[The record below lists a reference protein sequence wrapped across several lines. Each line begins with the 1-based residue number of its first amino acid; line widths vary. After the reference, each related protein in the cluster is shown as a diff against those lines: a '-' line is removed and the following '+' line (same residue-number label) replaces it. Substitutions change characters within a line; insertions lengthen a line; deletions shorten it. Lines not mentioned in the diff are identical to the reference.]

1 VAAEHGLLSGTSR
14 HVGLR
19 QDSTCFPKSPWA
31 GLVGD
36 DRDGRKAIENAR
48 KACQL
53 SGGKEWSYL
62 VTFAAAYAESG
73 HFDKAKFWE
82 AKAIEMA
89 TTDKSVTDKERAEAR
104 SRLELYKQGKPYREE
119 LKKK

>member
-1 VAAEHGLLSGTSR
+1 MTLNPNLAAAYRDLAWLHA
-14 HVGLR
+14 
-19 QDSTCFPKSPWA
+19 TCPNEKY
-31 GLVGD
+31 
-36 DRDGRKAIENAR
+36 RDGKKAFENAS
-48 KACQL
+48 KAYQL

-62 VTFAAAYAESG
+62 VTLAAAYAESG

-89 TTDKSVTDKERAEAR
+89 TTDKSVTDKERAELS

-119 LKKK
+119 PKKK